1 MKNHDIKNTKKIIKL
16 IKKELDINRDINIE
30 KTFEENNIDSLDK
43 FTIISYI
50 EKKIKLKS
58 LINYSLKLKHR
69 KICLNTLSKT
79 MR

>member
-1 MKNHDIKNTKKIIKL
+1 MTSKIQEKIIKL

-50 EKKIKLKS
+50 EKKNKIKIS
-58 LINYSLKLKHR
+58 DKLFS
-69 KICLNTLSKT
+69 KIKT
-79 MR
+79 PKDLFKYFK